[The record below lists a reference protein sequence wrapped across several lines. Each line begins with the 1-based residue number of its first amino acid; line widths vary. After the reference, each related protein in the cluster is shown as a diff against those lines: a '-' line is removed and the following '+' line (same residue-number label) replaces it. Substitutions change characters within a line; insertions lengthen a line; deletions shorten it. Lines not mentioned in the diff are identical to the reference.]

1 MKKNL
6 FIVRADFLESLWHLH
21 LHLYLYLYCG
31 RIYCILIAI
40 AARDFTR
47 IGWEKSVLVGRADFF
62 GIFLLGG
69 HFGKVERHSPAEE
82 GGMSEVDLHLD
93 FTLVHIA
100 YLPSYHTYI
109 SFYRL
114 SQDYCV

>member
-1 MKKNL
+1 MP
-6 FIVRADFLESLWHLH
+6 SP
-21 LHLYLYLYCG
+21 
-31 RIYCILIAI
+31 
-40 AARDFTR
+40 RDFTR

-109 SFYRL
+109 SLDRL